1 MVDAEEKREAGVVEV
16 HLSLESLERRVE
28 ERLDE
33 KVNYLLERLDSAV
46 QVSGLTFLLEAF
58 SLSLFSWYLSLRGA
72 WRRGSTQKVN
82 FLLERLNTAVQVE
95 QFISLV
101 ILMMVNFQG
110 MEQNQG
116 SQETGMKNFR
126 EEMAEVLD
134 R

>member
-1 MVDAEEKREAGVVEV
+1 MVDAEEKLEACVVEV

-28 ERLDE
+28 ERLNE
-33 KVNYLLERLDSAV
+33 KVNYLLERLD
-46 QVSGLTFLLEAF
+46 
-58 SLSLFSWYLSLRGA
+58 
-72 WRRGSTQKVN
+72 
-82 FLLERLNTAVQVE
+82 TAVQVE

>member
-28 ERLDE
+28 ERLNE
-33 KVNYLLERLDSAV
+33 KVNYLLERLD
-46 QVSGLTFLLEAF
+46 
-58 SLSLFSWYLSLRGA
+58 
-72 WRRGSTQKVN
+72 
-82 FLLERLNTAVQVE
+82 TAVQVE

>member
-1 MVDAEEKREAGVVEV
+1 MVEV

-28 ERLDE
+28 ERLNE
-33 KVNYLLERLDSAV
+33 
-46 QVSGLTFLLEAF
+46 
-58 SLSLFSWYLSLRGA
+58 
-72 WRRGSTQKVN
+72 KVN
-82 FLLERLNTAVQVE
+82 FLLQRLDTAVQVQ
-95 QFISLV
+95 QFILLV
-101 ILMMVNFQG
+101 ILMVMVNWQG

>member
-33 KVNYLLERLDSAV
+33 KVNYLLERLD
-46 QVSGLTFLLEAF
+46 
-58 SLSLFSWYLSLRGA
+58 
-72 WRRGSTQKVN
+72 
-82 FLLERLNTAVQVE
+82 TAVQVE

>member
-28 ERLDE
+28 ERLNE
-33 KVNYLLERLDSAV
+33 KVNFLLERLDSAV
-46 QVSGLTFLLEAF
+46 QVEHFLL
-58 SLSLFSWYLSLRGA
+58 LGILI
-72 WRRGSTQKVN
+72 VN
-82 FLLERLNTAVQVE
+82 W
-95 QFISLV
+95 
-101 ILMMVNFQG
+101 QG

>member
-28 ERLDE
+28 ERLNE
-33 KVNYLLERLDSAV
+33 
-46 QVSGLTFLLEAF
+46 
-58 SLSLFSWYLSLRGA
+58 
-72 WRRGSTQKVN
+72 KVN
-82 FLLERLNTAVQVE
+82 FLLQRLDTAVQVQ
-95 QFISLV
+95 QFILLV
-101 ILMMVNFQG
+101 ILMVMVNWQG